1 MITTTLKQVLTDSG
15 CDLVL
20 YEQDKL
26 ANLYTDQSHQDDV
39 VGLILQPNTVTLEV
53 KANAVHEHF
62 PPVYVEVLQQVRLED
77 NADNN
82 EAKLQALLDICK
94 EIVVRL
100 IGLQMFRK
108 VQPMTLTKILENR
121 YDLRRACR
129 QQRQWE
135 QLNHYVLHKLPLMC
149 LKLLR
154 L

>member
-26 ANLYTDQSHQDDV
+26 ANLYTDQSHQDDI
-39 VGLILQPNTVTLEV
+39 VGLILQPNTVALEV

-108 VQPMTLTKILENR
+108 VQPMTLTKILESR
-121 YDLRRACR
+121 YDANMIGWSMPLDLY
-129 QQRQWE
+129 W
-135 QLNHYVLHKLPLMC
+135 LNNRVNEPC
-149 LKLLR
+149 DEA
-154 L
+154 